1 MLSSKSMYKL
11 CIIGSS
17 DIIPKHIIA
26 AQKNKFKL
34 HSITS
39 LNFNSSNAKK
49 IKKKFKIKRFYSNWK
64 ECVQET
70 SKIKNTCFL
79 VAPRIED
86 TVKVLKF
93 LSKYKKPIIVEKP
106 IAHNLKKLNQIKN
119 DKIFVGYN
127 RIFYKTV
134 NYIKTKYVKNNTG
147 KIFVNVVCPE
157 ISKRNFISNSCH
169 IISILIFLFG
179 KLKLKIKISNK
190 KMISCLLE
198 NKKTLI
204 NLSVI
209 FNAPT
214 NFKIDLYANGS
225 FLKLSPI
232 EELRE
237 YKKLKKIKKKNLNI
251 YNPVLSKYIHDYDKN
266 SKPGFNYQYKLF
278 KKFCNNHKITIQN
291 SLPFAK
297 YVMSL
302 CEKIVK

>member
-1 MLSSKSMYKL
+1 MYKL

-17 DIIPKHIIA
+17 DIIPKHIYA
-26 AQKNKFKL
+26 AQKNKFEV

-39 LNFNSSNAKK
+39 LNFNSLNAKK
-49 IKKKFKIKRFYSNWK
+49 IKKRFKIKRFFSNWK
-64 ECVQET
+64 ECVQQS
-70 SKIKNTCFL
+70 SKIKNICFL

-106 IAHNLKKLNQIKN
+106 IAYNSKKLDQIKN
-119 DKIFVGYN
+119 DKIFIGYN

-134 NYIKTKYVKNNTG
+134 NYIKSKYVKKNNER
-147 KIFVNVVCPE
+147 IFVNVVCPE
-157 ISKRNFISNSCH
+157 ANKKNFISNSCH
-169 IISILIFLFG
+169 IISVLIYLFG
-179 KLKLKIKISNK
+179 NLKLKVKISNK

-214 NFKIDLYANGS
+214 NFKIDVYTNNS
-225 FLKLSPI
+225 FLNLSPI

-237 YKKLKKIKKKNLNI
+237 YKRLKKFKKKNLNI
-251 YNPVLSKYIHDYDKN
+251 YNPVLSKYVHDYDKN
-266 SKPGFNYQYKLF
+266 SKPGFIYQYKLF
-278 KKFCNNHKITIQN
+278 KKFCSNNKITIQN

-297 YVMSL
+297 YVISL
-302 CEKIVK
+302 CEKIAK